1 MLSVNAG
8 MLDDPQSYRAA
19 LILDGWRIR
28 GVDFSLIDR
37 MRFYQ
42 AYIRKGWHENMID
55 PSLSTTDKNQN
66 RHVPLEN
73 FEPIDLEDFLGK
85 ICQLWHIDLV
95 REGGLL

>member
-1 MLSVNAG
+1 
-8 MLDDPQSYRAA
+8 
-19 LILDGWRIR
+19 
-28 GVDFSLIDR
+28 
-37 MRFYQ
+37 
-42 AYIRKGWHENMID
+42 MID